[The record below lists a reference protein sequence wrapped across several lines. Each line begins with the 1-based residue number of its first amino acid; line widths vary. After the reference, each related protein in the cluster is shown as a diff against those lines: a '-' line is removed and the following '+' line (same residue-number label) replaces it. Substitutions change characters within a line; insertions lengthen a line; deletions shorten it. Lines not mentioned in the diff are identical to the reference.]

1 MNQIRIVSSRKSLHD
16 IIVVLFLSFVA
27 AMPFWAFGAH
37 GKDEICILSFVFNS
51 IVFIAGMT
59 SSYKKYSISMELV
72 YWVFMYFFMYFAPLI
87 QYLTSVYPWR
97 GSLTDNDVLITN
109 LVIFLFNIVFI
120 ISMMTARRV
129 KIKSITNA
137 NVTKFLCSNFEF
149 GKKFKIL
156 VTVVAVLM
164 AVFSFSRTGLAGI
177 AVSRVQATQVFYL
190 GSNSAI
196 KMIVESVIPA
206 FLAYIVA
213 EAAQSTIAKK
223 ENPIRFIILFAA
235 LLICFFPTSLPRY
248 KTVTIYGTVFLVLFP
263 KLRKG
268 AKFFWLFIIAMFF
281 MFPLMNSFRHIL
293 SMESFRSVFE
303 NGFMSVYVEADY
315 DAYRML
321 SSAIK
326 YVSRFGIK
334 WGFQLLGVFL
344 FFVPSAVWG
353 GKPGGS
359 GAMLI
364 RSEFGN
370 DVASNVSCPFIGEGY
385 LNFGIP
391 GVIFFAVF
399 LGVAICKMDMGY
411 WRTNKDKEYIAFSP
425 YLFMMFMIL
434 FMLRGDLLS
443 SFAYIC
449 GFVATGYM
457 INVAAKYIS

>member
-1 MNQIRIVSSRKSLHD
+1 MNQIKIVSKRSSVND
-16 IIVVLFLSFVA
+16 IIVVLFLFVVA
-27 AMPFWAFGAH
+27 TIPFWVFGAH
-37 GKDEICILSFVFNS
+37 GKDEICILSFVFNG
-51 IVFIAGMT
+51 IIFIAGMT
-59 SSYKKYSISMELV
+59 SAYKKYSISIEIV

-97 GSLTDNDVLITN
+97 GSLTDNDVLKTN
-109 LVIFLFNIVFI
+109 LVILLFNIVFVV
-120 ISMMTARRV
+120 SMMMARRI

-137 NVTKFLCSNFEF
+137 NVTEFLCSNFEF
-149 GKKFKIL
+149 GNKFKIL
-156 VTVVAVLM
+156 VTLVAVLM
-164 AVFSFSRTGLAGI
+164 AVYSFSRTGFTGI
-177 AVSRVQATQVFYL
+177 AVSRVQATQVFYS

-196 KMIVESVIPA
+196 EMIVESVIPA
-206 FLAYIVA
+206 FLAYAVA

-223 ENPIRFIILFAA
+223 ENCARFIILFAA

-268 AKFFWLFIIAMFF
+268 SKFFWLFILAMFF
-281 MFPLMNSFRHIL
+281 MFPLMNSFRHIV
-293 SMESFRSVFE
+293 SMESFQSVFE
-303 NGFMSVYVEADY
+303 NGFMSVYIEADY

-326 YVSRFGIK
+326 YVSRSGIK

-344 FFVPSAVWG
+344 FFVPSAIWR

-385 LNFGIP
+385 LNFGLT
-391 GVIFFAVF
+391 GVIFFAIF
-399 LGVAICKMDMGY
+399 LGAAICKMDLGY
-411 WRTNKDKEYIAFSP
+411 WRINKDKEYIAFSP
-425 YLFMMFMIL
+425 YLFMMFMVL
-434 FMLRGDLLS
+434 FVLRGDLLS
-443 SFAYIC
+443 GFAYVC
-449 GFVATGYM
+449 GFAVTGYM